1 MHDVFTRFAIAWVVI
16 GDALTVKDMLALI
29 EFGSQERVGLLE
41 RRETGMR
48 LPPLLHVVLQP
59 VHHFSD
65 SDYEQS
71 MKRRLCF
78 K

>member
-16 GDALTVKDMLALI
+16 GDALTVKDMLALT
-29 EFGSQERVGLLE
+29 EFGSQERMELLE

-48 LPPLLHVVLQP
+48 FPPLLQVVLQP

-71 MKRRLCF
+71 MKKKIVL
-78 K
+78 